1 MASALLNS
9 CPRDGRDAFRV
20 LHFDSSSSQLQWTRK
35 LANNAFAI
43 RETSSA
49 DVDDMAHMFII
60 CNANDD
66 IWKPMTSR
74 ISSDDRLEWMRN
86 YFRNQAAKPDMRS
99 FKVVESATG
108 KIIAFA
114 NLQYPYTYTPEDNAT
129 MLSRPQLQWPLGFN
143 TALAFEFPET
153 CLSEACGYDPSKHF
167 HRQGTNTHPS
177 HQRKG
182 LGTMLSLRCNEIADK
197 AGAKTYV
204 VSRPNSLRM
213 LQKTG
218 FKTLA
223 TNHIDMTRHG
233 GSKEDGKMWVLMR
246 EPMGNGPDALQ
257 EPGEKERHVP
267 SIANLLEAKEE
278 QRWKDAMSS
287 NVYQGYTPSS
297 PSNETL
303 MLNTCFS
310 DSRKPGASRN
320 ELKHENREDI
330 PCSTRRKPLDSFAAN
345 PFARAS

>member
-1 MASALLNS
+1 
-9 CPRDGRDAFRV
+9 
-20 LHFDSSSSQLQWTRK
+20 
-35 LANNAFAI
+35 
-43 RETSSA
+43 
-49 DVDDMAHMFII
+49 MAHMFII

-287 NVYQGYTPSS
+287 NVCWAFWT
-297 PSNETL
+297 
-303 MLNTCFS
+303 TC
-310 DSRKPGASRN
+310 
-320 ELKHENREDI
+320 NRYIQTE
-330 PCSTRRKPLDSFAAN
+330 
-345 PFARAS
+345 